1 MFLWIILCNIPL
13 TQQRFQPS
21 WFKVLPSALPIFIR
35 FYPYIMKFW
44 KHGKNCLPWSNFL
57 QSDCKTLHTFEPLYN
72 GHLGDRRKWPLLRGG
87 HCREV
92 LNKES
97 MCEIFCPPWL
107 KKVALVERWLLVQV
121 RLYYT
126 FLSYNVSPSLSF
138 EHRRSVKMQEMPLE
152 KLNLPNFLVR
162 HTPDPPRGP
171 HLRCLYEYLR
181 R

>member
-57 QSDCKTLHTFEPLYN
+57 QSDCKRLHTFEPLYN

-87 HCREV
+87 YCREV

-97 MCEIFCPPWL
+97 MCEIFCLPWL
-107 KKVALVERWLLVQV
+107 KKSGPCREVALSAGSTVLHFPILQCLTQSLLW
-121 RLYYT
+121 T
-126 FLSYNVSPSLSF
+126 
-138 EHRRSVKMQEMPLE
+138 PLQCQNAGNAAWE
-152 KLNLPNFLVR
+152 
-162 HTPDPPRGP
+162 TPDPSTQTPPRGP
-171 HLRCLYEYLR
+171 LLRYLYEYLR
-181 R
+181 C